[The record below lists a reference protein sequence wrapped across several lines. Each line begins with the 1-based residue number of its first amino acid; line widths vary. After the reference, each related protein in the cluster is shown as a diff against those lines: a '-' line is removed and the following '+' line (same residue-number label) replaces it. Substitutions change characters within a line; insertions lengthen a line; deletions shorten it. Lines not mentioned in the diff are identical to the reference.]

1 MAQLF
6 AYILILKMDFA
17 VENNVS
23 ASARKQ
29 FYNQVNTVT

>member
-23 ASARKQ
+23 ASVTEQ
-29 FYNQVNTVT
+29 FYN

>member
-23 ASARKQ
+23 TSVTEQ
-29 FYNQVNTVT
+29 FYN